1 MREMIR
7 EKVEEYLAG
16 EYWCS
21 LPELHAG
28 GTVYTVH
35 AAADRPCIKIMA
47 YRDTVVVCTSKDLAG
62 RVRTLTENKSR
73 DEIFEL
79 PLVYGQTI
87 HYVPDR
93 KGRGEER
100 VPTALDSTFLFGDEI
115 FSMRGLEGF
124 DNSLAF
130 DDRGHTSTRAACI
143 AGKGDKIAGV
153 SGAAPVSPEGL
164 WEVGVDVLPEYRNSG
179 MGTSLVARLTDELLG
194 RDIVS
199 FYSASVTNIGSQ
211 MVAAR
216 CGYIPAWVD
225 TYGTVLDGSSPYG
238 NLLHL

>member
-7 EKVEEYLAG
+7 NKVEEYLTR

-21 LPELHAG
+21 PSRLRAG

-35 AAADRPCIKIMA
+35 GAADRPYIKIMA

-62 RVRTLTENKSR
+62 RVRDLVENKSR
-73 DEIFEL
+73 DEIFSL
-79 PLVYGQTI
+79 
-87 HYVPDR
+87 
-93 KGRGEER
+93 
-100 VPTALDSTFLFGDEI
+100 
-115 FSMRGLEGF
+115 RGLQGF

-130 DDRGHTSTRAACI
+130 DDRGHTPTKAACLARNVDMI
-143 AGKGDKIAGV
+143 TGV
-153 SGAAPVSPEGL
+153 SGAAPASPEGL

-179 MGTSLVARLTDELLG
+179 MGTYLVTKLTGELLK
-194 RDIVS
+194 RDVVP

-225 TYGTVLDGSSPYG
+225 THGTVLDGSSPYG
-238 NLLHL
+238 DLLHI

>member
-7 EKVEEYLAG
+7 NKVEEYLAR

-21 LPELHAG
+21 PSRLRAG

-35 AAADRPCIKIMA
+35 GAADRPYIKIMA

-62 RVRTLTENKSR
+62 RVRDLVENKSR
-73 DEIFEL
+73 DEIFSL
-79 PLVYGQTI
+79 
-87 HYVPDR
+87 
-93 KGRGEER
+93 
-100 VPTALDSTFLFGDEI
+100 
-115 FSMRGLEGF
+115 RGLQGF

-130 DDRGHTSTRAACI
+130 DDRGHTPTKAACI
-143 AGKGDKIAGV
+143 ARNGDMITGV
-153 SGAAPVSPEGL
+153 SGAAPASPEGL

-179 MGTSLVARLTDELLG
+179 MGTYLVTKLTGELLK
-194 RDIVS
+194 RDGVL

-238 NLLHL
+238 DLLHI

>member
-7 EKVEEYLAG
+7 NKVEEYLTR

-21 LPELHAG
+21 PSRLRAG

-35 AAADRPCIKIMA
+35 EAADRPYIKIMA
-47 YRDTVVVCTSKDLAG
+47 YRDTVVVCTSQDLAG
-62 RVRTLTENKSR
+62 RVRDLVENKSR
-73 DEIFEL
+73 DEIFSL
-79 PLVYGQTI
+79 
-87 HYVPDR
+87 
-93 KGRGEER
+93 
-100 VPTALDSTFLFGDEI
+100 
-115 FSMRGLEGF
+115 RGLQGF

-130 DDRGHTSTRAACI
+130 DDRGHTPTKAACI
-143 AGKGDKIAGV
+143 ARNGDMITGV
-153 SGAAPVSPEGL
+153 SGAAPASPEGL

-179 MGTSLVARLTDELLG
+179 MGTYLVTKLTGELLK
-194 RDIVS
+194 RDVVP

-238 NLLHL
+238 DLLYI

>member
-7 EKVEEYLAG
+7 NKVEEYLTR

-21 LPELHAG
+21 PSRLRAG

-35 AAADRPCIKIMA
+35 GAADRPYIKIMA
-47 YRDTVVVCTSKDLAG
+47 YRDTVVVCTSKDLTG
-62 RVRTLTENKSR
+62 RVRDLVENKSR
-73 DEIFEL
+73 DEIFSL
-79 PLVYGQTI
+79 
-87 HYVPDR
+87 
-93 KGRGEER
+93 
-100 VPTALDSTFLFGDEI
+100 
-115 FSMRGLEGF
+115 RGLQGF

-130 DDRGHTSTRAACI
+130 DDRGHTPTKAACLARNVDMI
-143 AGKGDKIAGV
+143 TGV
-153 SGAAPVSPEGL
+153 SGAAPASPEGL

-179 MGTSLVARLTDELLG
+179 MGTYLVTKLTGELLE
-194 RDIVS
+194 RDVVP

-238 NLLHL
+238 DLLHI

>member
-7 EKVEEYLAG
+7 NKVEEYLTR

-21 LPELHAG
+21 PSRLRAG

-35 AAADRPCIKIMA
+35 GAADRPYIKIMA

-62 RVRTLTENKSR
+62 RVRDLVENKSR
-73 DEIFEL
+73 DEIFSL
-79 PLVYGQTI
+79 
-87 HYVPDR
+87 
-93 KGRGEER
+93 
-100 VPTALDSTFLFGDEI
+100 
-115 FSMRGLEGF
+115 RGLQGF

-130 DDRGHTSTRAACI
+130 DDRGHTPTKAACI
-143 AGKGDKIAGV
+143 ARNGDMITGV
-153 SGAAPVSPEGL
+153 SGAAPASPEGL

-179 MGTSLVARLTDELLG
+179 MGTYLVTKLTGELLE
-194 RDIVS
+194 RDVVP

-216 CGYIPAWVD
+216 CGYIPA
-225 TYGTVLDGSSPYG
+225 
-238 NLLHL
+238 

>member
-1 MREMIR
+1 M
-7 EKVEEYLAG
+7 EEYLTR

-21 LPELHAG
+21 PSRLRAG

-35 AAADRPCIKIMA
+35 GAADRPYIKIMA

-62 RVRTLTENKSR
+62 RVRDLVENKSR
-73 DEIFEL
+73 DEIFSL
-79 PLVYGQTI
+79 
-87 HYVPDR
+87 
-93 KGRGEER
+93 
-100 VPTALDSTFLFGDEI
+100 
-115 FSMRGLEGF
+115 RGLQGF

-130 DDRGHTSTRAACI
+130 DDRGHTPTKAACI
-143 AGKGDKIAGV
+143 ARNGDMITGV
-153 SGAAPVSPEGL
+153 SGAAPASPEGL

-179 MGTSLVARLTDELLG
+179 MGTYLVTKLTGELLK
-194 RDIVS
+194 RDVVP

-238 NLLHL
+238 DLLYI

>member
-7 EKVEEYLAG
+7 NKVEEYLAR

-21 LPELHAG
+21 PSRLRAG

-35 AAADRPCIKIMA
+35 GAADRPYIKIMA
-47 YRDTVVVCTSKDLAG
+47 YRDTVVVCTSQDLAG
-62 RVRTLTENKSR
+62 RVRDLVENKSR
-73 DEIFEL
+73 DEIFSL
-79 PLVYGQTI
+79 
-87 HYVPDR
+87 
-93 KGRGEER
+93 
-100 VPTALDSTFLFGDEI
+100 
-115 FSMRGLEGF
+115 RGLQGF

-130 DDRGHTSTRAACI
+130 DDRGHTPTKAACI
-143 AGKGDKIAGV
+143 ARNGDMITGV
-153 SGAAPVSPEGL
+153 SGAAPASPEGL

-179 MGTSLVARLTDELLG
+179 MGTYLVTKLTGELLK
-194 RDIVS
+194 RDVVP
-199 FYSASVTNIGSQ
+199 FYSASDTNIASQ

-238 NLLHL
+238 DLLHI

>member
-7 EKVEEYLAG
+7 NKVEEYLTR

-21 LPELHAG
+21 PSRLRAG

-35 AAADRPCIKIMA
+35 GAADRPYIKIMA

-62 RVRTLTENKSR
+62 RVRDLVENKSR
-73 DEIFEL
+73 DEIFSL
-79 PLVYGQTI
+79 
-87 HYVPDR
+87 
-93 KGRGEER
+93 
-100 VPTALDSTFLFGDEI
+100 
-115 FSMRGLEGF
+115 RGLQGF

-130 DDRGHTSTRAACI
+130 DDRGHTPTKAACLARNADMI
-143 AGKGDKIAGV
+143 TGV

-179 MGTSLVARLTDELLG
+179 MGTYLVAKLTRELLK
-194 RDIVS
+194 RDMVP

-211 MVAAR
+211 MVASR

-225 TYGTVLDGSSPYG
+225 TYGTVLDGGSPYG
-238 NLLHL
+238 DLLHI

>member
-7 EKVEEYLAG
+7 NKVEEYLTR

-21 LPELHAG
+21 PSRLRAG

-35 AAADRPCIKIMA
+35 GAADRPYIKIMA
-47 YRDTVVVCTSKDLAG
+47 YRDTVVVCTSQDLAG
-62 RVRTLTENKSR
+62 RVRDLVENKSR
-73 DEIFEL
+73 DEIFSL
-79 PLVYGQTI
+79 
-87 HYVPDR
+87 
-93 KGRGEER
+93 
-100 VPTALDSTFLFGDEI
+100 
-115 FSMRGLEGF
+115 RGLQGF

-130 DDRGHTSTRAACI
+130 DDRGHTPTKAACI
-143 AGKGDKIAGV
+143 ARNGDMITGV
-153 SGAAPVSPEGL
+153 SGAAPASPEGL

-179 MGTSLVARLTDELLG
+179 MGTYLVTKLTGELLK
-194 RDIVS
+194 RDVVP

-238 NLLHL
+238 DLLYI

>member
-7 EKVEEYLAG
+7 NKVEEYLTR

-21 LPELHAG
+21 PSRLRAG

-35 AAADRPCIKIMA
+35 GAADRPYIKIMA

-62 RVRTLTENKSR
+62 RVRDLVENKSR
-73 DEIFEL
+73 DEIFSL
-79 PLVYGQTI
+79 
-87 HYVPDR
+87 
-93 KGRGEER
+93 
-100 VPTALDSTFLFGDEI
+100 
-115 FSMRGLEGF
+115 RGLQGF

-130 DDRGHTSTRAACI
+130 DDRGHTPTKAACI
-143 AGKGDKIAGV
+143 ARNGDMITGV
-153 SGAAPVSPEGL
+153 SGAAPASPEGL

-179 MGTSLVARLTDELLG
+179 MGTYLVTKLTGELLK
-194 RDIVS
+194 RDVVP

-225 TYGTVLDGSSPYG
+225 TYGTVLDGGSPYG
-238 NLLHL
+238 DLLHI

>member
-7 EKVEEYLAG
+7 NKVEEYLTR

-21 LPELHAG
+21 PSRLRAG

-35 AAADRPCIKIMA
+35 GAADRPYIKIMA
-47 YRDTVVVCTSKDLAG
+47 YRDTVVVCTSQDLAG
-62 RVRTLTENKSR
+62 RVRDLVENKSR
-73 DEIFEL
+73 DEIFSL
-79 PLVYGQTI
+79 
-87 HYVPDR
+87 
-93 KGRGEER
+93 
-100 VPTALDSTFLFGDEI
+100 
-115 FSMRGLEGF
+115 RGLQGF

-130 DDRGHTSTRAACI
+130 DDRGHTPTKAACI
-143 AGKGDKIAGV
+143 ARNGDMITGV
-153 SGAAPVSPEGL
+153 SGAAPASPEGL

-179 MGTSLVARLTDELLG
+179 MGTYLVTKLTGELLK
-194 RDIVS
+194 RDVVP

-238 NLLHL
+238 DLLHI

>member
-7 EKVEEYLAG
+7 NKVEEYLTR

-21 LPELHAG
+21 PSRLRAG

-35 AAADRPCIKIMA
+35 GAADRPYIKIMA

-62 RVRTLTENKSR
+62 RVRDLVENKSR
-73 DEIFEL
+73 DEIFSL
-79 PLVYGQTI
+79 
-87 HYVPDR
+87 
-93 KGRGEER
+93 
-100 VPTALDSTFLFGDEI
+100 
-115 FSMRGLEGF
+115 RGLQGF

-130 DDRGHTSTRAACI
+130 DDRGHTPTKAACI
-143 AGKGDKIAGV
+143 ARNGDMITGV
-153 SGAAPVSPEGL
+153 SGAAPASPEGL

-179 MGTSLVARLTDELLG
+179 MGTYLVTKLTGELLE
-194 RDIVS
+194 RDVVP

-238 NLLHL
+238 DLLHI

>member
-7 EKVEEYLAG
+7 NKVEEYLTR

-21 LPELHAG
+21 PSRLRAG

-35 AAADRPCIKIMA
+35 GAADRPYIKIMA
-47 YRDTVVVCTSKDLAG
+47 YRDTVVVCTSKDLTG
-62 RVRTLTENKSR
+62 RVRDLVENKSR
-73 DEIFEL
+73 DEIFSL
-79 PLVYGQTI
+79 
-87 HYVPDR
+87 
-93 KGRGEER
+93 
-100 VPTALDSTFLFGDEI
+100 
-115 FSMRGLEGF
+115 RGLQGF

-130 DDRGHTSTRAACI
+130 DDRGHTPTKAACI
-143 AGKGDKIAGV
+143 ARNGDMITGV
-153 SGAAPVSPEGL
+153 SGAAPASPEGL

-179 MGTSLVARLTDELLG
+179 MGTYLVTKLTGELLK
-194 RDIVS
+194 RDVVP

-238 NLLHL
+238 DLLHI

>member
-1 MREMIR
+1 MREIITN
-7 EKVEEYLAG
+7 KVEEYLAR

-21 LPELHAG
+21 PSRLHAG
-28 GTVYTVH
+28 GVVYTVH
-35 AAADRPCIKIMA
+35 GTANRPCIKIMA

-62 RVRTLTENKSR
+62 RVRTLVENKSR

-93 KGRGEER
+93 NDRGE
-100 VPTALDSTFLFGDEI
+100 VLAPAAFDSTFLYGDEI
-115 FSMRGLEGF
+115 FSLKGLLGF

-130 DDRGHTSTRAACI
+130 DDRGYTPTRAAYI
-143 AGKGDKIAGV
+143 ARDQDKIIGV

-179 MGTSLVARLTDELLG
+179 MGTYLVARLTRELLK
-194 RDIVS
+194 RDKVP

-225 TYGTVLDGSSPYG
+225 TYGTVLDGGSPYG
-238 NLLHL
+238 NLLHI

>member
-7 EKVEEYLAG
+7 NKVEEYLTR

-21 LPELHAG
+21 PSRLRAG

-35 AAADRPCIKIMA
+35 GAADRPYIKIMA

-62 RVRTLTENKSR
+62 RVRDLVENKSR
-73 DEIFEL
+73 DEIFSL
-79 PLVYGQTI
+79 
-87 HYVPDR
+87 
-93 KGRGEER
+93 
-100 VPTALDSTFLFGDEI
+100 
-115 FSMRGLEGF
+115 RGLQGF

-130 DDRGHTSTRAACI
+130 DDRGHTPTKAACI
-143 AGKGDKIAGV
+143 ARNGDMITGV
-153 SGAAPVSPEGL
+153 SGAAPASPEGL

-179 MGTSLVARLTDELLG
+179 MGTYLVTKLTGELLK
-194 RDIVS
+194 RDVVP

-238 NLLHL
+238 DLLHI

>member
-7 EKVEEYLAG
+7 NKVEEYLAR

-21 LPELHAG
+21 PSRLRAG

-35 AAADRPCIKIMA
+35 GAADRPYIKIMA

-62 RVRTLTENKSR
+62 RVRDLVENKSR
-73 DEIFEL
+73 DEIFSL
-79 PLVYGQTI
+79 
-87 HYVPDR
+87 
-93 KGRGEER
+93 
-100 VPTALDSTFLFGDEI
+100 
-115 FSMRGLEGF
+115 RGLQGF

-130 DDRGHTSTRAACI
+130 DDRGHTPTKAACI
-143 AGKGDKIAGV
+143 ARNGDMITGV
-153 SGAAPVSPEGL
+153 SGAAPASPEGL

-179 MGTSLVARLTDELLG
+179 MGTYLVTKLTGELLK
-194 RDIVS
+194 RDVVP

-238 NLLHL
+238 NLLHI

>member
-7 EKVEEYLAG
+7 NKVEEYLTR

-21 LPELHAG
+21 PSRLRAG
-28 GTVYTVH
+28 GTVYTAH
-35 AAADRPCIKIMA
+35 GAADRPYIKIMA

-62 RVRTLTENKSR
+62 RVRDLVENKSR
-73 DEIFEL
+73 DEIFSL
-79 PLVYGQTI
+79 
-87 HYVPDR
+87 
-93 KGRGEER
+93 
-100 VPTALDSTFLFGDEI
+100 
-115 FSMRGLEGF
+115 RGLQGF

-130 DDRGHTSTRAACI
+130 DDRGYTPTRAAYI
-143 AGKGDKIAGV
+143 ARDHDKIIGV

-179 MGTSLVARLTDELLG
+179 MGTYLVTKLTGELLK
-194 RDIVS
+194 RDVVP

-238 NLLHL
+238 DLLHI

>member
-7 EKVEEYLAG
+7 NKVEEYLAR

-21 LPELHAG
+21 PSRLRAG

-35 AAADRPCIKIMA
+35 GAADRPYIKIMA

-62 RVRTLTENKSR
+62 RVRDLVENKSR

-93 KGRGEER
+93 SDKGE
-100 VPTALDSTFLFGDEI
+100 VPAPTVLDSTFLFGDEI
-115 FSMRGLEGF
+115 FSLRGLQGF

-130 DDRGHTSTRAACI
+130 DDRGHTPTKAACI
-143 AGKGDKIAGV
+143 ARNGDMITGV
-153 SGAAPVSPEGL
+153 SGAAPASPEGL
-164 WEVGVDVLPEYRNSG
+164 WEVGMDVLPEYRNSG
-179 MGTSLVARLTDELLG
+179 MGTYLVTKLTGELLK
-194 RDIVS
+194 RDVVP

-238 NLLHL
+238 DLLHI

>member
-7 EKVEEYLAG
+7 NKVEEYLAR

-21 LPELHAG
+21 PSRLRAG

-35 AAADRPCIKIMA
+35 GAADRPYIKIMA
-47 YRDTVVVCTSKDLAG
+47 YRDTVVVCTSQDLAG
-62 RVRTLTENKSR
+62 RVRDLVENKSR
-73 DEIFEL
+73 DEIFSL
-79 PLVYGQTI
+79 
-87 HYVPDR
+87 
-93 KGRGEER
+93 
-100 VPTALDSTFLFGDEI
+100 
-115 FSMRGLEGF
+115 RGLQGF

-130 DDRGHTSTRAACI
+130 DDRGHTPTKAACI
-143 AGKGDKIAGV
+143 ARNGDMITGV
-153 SGAAPVSPEGL
+153 SGAAPASPEGL

-179 MGTSLVARLTDELLG
+179 MGTYLVTKLTGELLK
-194 RDIVS
+194 RDVVP

-238 NLLHL
+238 DLLHI

>member
-7 EKVEEYLAG
+7 NKVEEYLTR

-21 LPELHAG
+21 PSRLRAG

-35 AAADRPCIKIMA
+35 GAADRPYIKIMA
-47 YRDTVVVCTSKDLAG
+47 YRDTVVVCTSKDLTG
-62 RVRTLTENKSR
+62 RVRDLVENKSR
-73 DEIFEL
+73 DEIFSL
-79 PLVYGQTI
+79 
-87 HYVPDR
+87 
-93 KGRGEER
+93 
-100 VPTALDSTFLFGDEI
+100 
-115 FSMRGLEGF
+115 RGLQGF

-130 DDRGHTSTRAACI
+130 DDRGHTPTKAACI
-143 AGKGDKIAGV
+143 ARNGDMITGV
-153 SGAAPVSPEGL
+153 SGAAPASPEGL

-179 MGTSLVARLTDELLG
+179 MGTYLVTKLTGELLK
-194 RDIVS
+194 RDVVP

-238 NLLHL
+238 DLLYI

>member
-7 EKVEEYLAG
+7 NKVEEYLAR

-21 LPELHAG
+21 PSRLRAG

-35 AAADRPCIKIMA
+35 GAADRPYIKIMA

-62 RVRTLTENKSR
+62 RVRDLVENKSR
-73 DEIFEL
+73 DEIFSL
-79 PLVYGQTI
+79 
-87 HYVPDR
+87 
-93 KGRGEER
+93 
-100 VPTALDSTFLFGDEI
+100 
-115 FSMRGLEGF
+115 RGLQGF

-130 DDRGHTSTRAACI
+130 DDRGHTPTKAACI
-143 AGKGDKIAGV
+143 ARNGDMITGV
-153 SGAAPVSPEGL
+153 SGAAPASPEGL

-179 MGTSLVARLTDELLG
+179 MGTYLVTKLTGELLK
-194 RDIVS
+194 RDVVP
-199 FYSASVTNIGSQ
+199 FYSASVTNIGFQ

-238 NLLHL
+238 DLLHI

>member
-7 EKVEEYLAG
+7 NKVEEYLAR

-21 LPELHAG
+21 PSRLRAG

-35 AAADRPCIKIMA
+35 GAADRPYIKIMA

-62 RVRTLTENKSR
+62 RVRDLVENKSR
-73 DEIFEL
+73 DEIFSL
-79 PLVYGQTI
+79 
-87 HYVPDR
+87 
-93 KGRGEER
+93 
-100 VPTALDSTFLFGDEI
+100 
-115 FSMRGLEGF
+115 RGLQGF

-130 DDRGHTSTRAACI
+130 DDRGHTPTKAACI
-143 AGKGDKIAGV
+143 ARNGDMITGV
-153 SGAAPVSPEGL
+153 SGAAPASPEGL

-179 MGTSLVARLTDELLG
+179 MGTYLVTKLTGELLK
-194 RDIVS
+194 RDVVP

-238 NLLHL
+238 DLLHI